1 MLETYAD
8 AQVLVI
14 DDYEDNVVLLQRLLA
29 RRGLTEIRTATDPR
43 TVWDHLGELDPDLV
57 LLDLHMPYI
66 DGYTLLRHI
75 RAWTGERYLPIIVLT
90 ADTSPETLL
99 RVLGDGAT
107 DFLTKPFNATEI
119 VIRVRNLLH
128 TRMLDRRLREL
139 GTAPVTPVP
148 PA

>member
-1 MLETYAD
+1 MLGTYAD
-8 AQVLVI
+8 SRVLVI

-29 RRGLTEIRTATDPR
+29 RYGLPEVRTATDPR
-43 TVWDHLGELDPDLV
+43 VVWDHLADFDPDLV

-75 RAWTGERYLPIIVLT
+75 RTWTGDRYLPVIVLT

-128 TRMLDRRLREL
+128 TRMLDRRVRET
-139 GTAPVTPVP
+139 GCAPVP
-148 PA
+148 PP